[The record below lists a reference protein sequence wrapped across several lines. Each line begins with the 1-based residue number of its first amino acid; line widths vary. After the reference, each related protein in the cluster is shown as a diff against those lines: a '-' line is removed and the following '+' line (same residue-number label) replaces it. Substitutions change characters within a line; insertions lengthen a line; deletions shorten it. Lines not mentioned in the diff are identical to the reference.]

1 MGKSDRIAFVEVP
14 VDLFPFLFVTVLNGR
29 ESIIMLVA
37 VVFCSWGRGRKL
49 EVGLGWNTMVT
60 GIACVGL
67 M

>member
-1 MGKSDRIAFVEVP
+1 MEVP
-14 VDLFPFLFVTVLNGR
+14 VDLFSFLFVTELNGKK
-29 ESIIMLVA
+29 SIIMLVA

-60 GIACVGL
+60 GISCLGL